1 MPSASRYPPR
11 SQSVYSH
18 LLLDQ
23 SLEVE
28 MAHDPLHD
36 VETVEGG
43 GIVDRQEVLGE
54 FGANSIELLG
64 LLTLPGLAV
73 FSILCRTVD

>member
-1 MPSASRYPPR
+1 
-11 SQSVYSH
+11 
-18 LLLDQ
+18 
-23 SLEVE
+23 

-36 VETVEGG
+36 VEAVEGG

-54 FGANSIELLG
+54 FGANSIELLC

-73 FSILCRTVD
+73 FRSFAAPLTEANSR